1 MEQDKFIEN
10 ILNSTSGITKVNPS
24 DSLFSKINSKI
35 EETKPVDKTTKWL
48 VAASIA
54 VLISLNIVFFN
65 SKKDTNSSNELS
77 ELVST
82 TNNQLY

>member
-10 ILNSTSGITKVNPS
+10 ILNSTTEITKVIPS
-24 DSLFSKINSKI
+24 DNLLIKIQFKI
-35 EETKPVDKTTKWL
+35 ESSKPVDNTTKWL

-54 VLISLNIVFFN
+54 LLISLNIIFFN
-65 SKKDTNSSNELS
+65 SKNTANSSNELS
-77 ELVST
+77 ELVIS